1 MIMQSWS
8 KEGIVGDI
16 WSELRKSQSCRNFFG
31 SHPISFL
38 TLRHPLWKVPLAG
51 SEMSQLISWIITI
64 NISTPGSVGER
75 EPSACLQACTPPHI
89 RMQAHPYPSL
99 QLTHHDC
106 QCVLGRPRAQVQFP
120 HSYQGTTTGVQL
132 EETGTSWVLAA
143 EYGVDEALA
152 LVLVC
157 GLDSEELHARHC
169 VLRNSDLI
177 MSLQKLGPMVVNIG
191 NHDDVN
197 LGRRVKE
204 KMDCKLQG
212 ARDLVCLLLHRNNS
226 AWHTAVT

>member
-1 MIMQSWS
+1 M
-8 KEGIVGDI
+8 VGDI
-16 WSELRKSQSCRNFFG
+16 WSEPRNSQSCRNFFG

-38 TLRHPLWKVPLAG
+38 TLRHPLWKMPLAG
-51 SEMSQLISWIITI
+51 SEMSQLISWIITL
-64 NISTPGSVGER
+64 NISTPGSVRGEGTLTM
-75 EPSACLQACTPPHI
+75 PPACTPPHI
-89 RMQAHPYPSL
+89 RIQAHPYPSL
-99 QLTHHDC
+99 WLTHHDC
-106 QCVLGRPRAQVQFP
+106 QCMLGRPRAQVQFP
-120 HSYQGTTTGVQL
+120 HSYQDTTTGVQL

-143 EYGVDEALA
+143 MYGVDEALA

-191 NHDDVN
+191 NHDNVD

-204 KMDCKLQG
+204 KMDCKL
-212 ARDLVCLLLHRNNS
+212 
-226 AWHTAVT
+226 